1 VAKIQAENREDVEE
15 LKGMVQMLLAKMQ
28 PPQALVADV
37 SADLAEGGENAP
49 QQITRPA
56 GYPPADQTQQGA
68 PTGVA
73 ESGPEIAQ

>member
-1 VAKIQAENREDVEE
+1 MNFVYRIIFVPVAVLITVVWVVCCIASVFEAICKKYFGHSDTMSSEQV
-15 LKGMVQMLLAKMQ
+15 
-28 PPQALVADV
+28 
-37 SADLAEGGENAP
+37 
-49 QQITRPA
+49 TRPA